1 MSPTNRRLLIPI
13 LILFALCLIATNVS
27 ASAERLS
34 HTVYNDT
41 GRETMTTELVP
52 GLVKMVSEVEWNNHI
67 VSNSLFDAS
76 GNLHI
81 ASHYANTGKVN
92 GEIWQN
98 NGVEWVKM
106 FEWSQRLNTI
116 GGYNQLIVDFLSE
129 TQTSKQL
136 DIRNEKYQAIQRDPS
151 TGEVISS
158 YEYTVIA
165 HLFIKW
171 LNGEL
176 QFEQS
181 WTINRP

>member
-1 MSPTNRRLLIPI
+1 
-13 LILFALCLIATNVS
+13 
-27 ASAERLS
+27 
-34 HTVYNDT
+34 
-41 GRETMTTELVP
+41 MTTELVP

-67 VSNSLFDAS
+67 ASNSLFDAS

-81 ASHYANTGKVN
+81 ASHYTNTGKVN
-92 GEIWQN
+92 GEIWQY
-98 NGVEWVKM
+98 NGVEWVRM

-116 GGYNQLIVDFLSE
+116 GGYSQLIVDFFSE

-136 DIRNEKYQAIQRDPS
+136 DIRNEKYQAIQRDPL
-151 TGEVISS
+151 TGEVISA

-171 LNGEL
+171 LDGEL
-176 QFEQS
+176 QFEHS